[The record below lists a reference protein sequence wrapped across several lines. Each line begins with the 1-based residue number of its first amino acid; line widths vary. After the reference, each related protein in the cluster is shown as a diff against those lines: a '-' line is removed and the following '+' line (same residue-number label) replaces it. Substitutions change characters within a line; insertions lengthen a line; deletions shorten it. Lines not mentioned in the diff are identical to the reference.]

1 MDTLTHPATD
11 QQLDILS
18 AGTATSANMMIEAL
32 AGTGKTHT
40 LEALGN
46 ALPKKPALYLVFNKK
61 NAVEAEG
68 KMPYNVEV
76 RTLNSI
82 GHRTWAATQYKKLTV
97 DDRKTY
103 NIFRELVADSKSRS
117 ATDEMWACYET
128 VRIGVG
134 LAKSLGYVPSTYP
147 QGKGLATRNE
157 LHRFMDEVPDDLAA
171 DIIDEILTRSI
182 RAAFSGKIDFNDQVY
197 MPAVFP
203 ATCTKFPIVLVD
215 EYQDL
220 SPVNHALL
228 AKTRPGR
235 LIGVGDP
242 FQNIYGFRGASAGGM
257 HEAKSTY
264 AMQSFPLTTSF
275 RCPSEIVKHVH
286 WRVPSYR
293 WHRVGGAVEQPT
305 RLQAGD
311 IPDDATIIC
320 RNNAPILAAAFK
332 LISIGKSVNVA
343 GTEIGPRL
351 VGIMRKLGPL
361 SLQRPAVLSAIE
373 DWLERKLSAES
384 KSADDMA
391 ACMRVFAEHGR
402 DLEQAI
408 AYAEHLFKQEG
419 SITLTTGHKAKGLEW
434 PCVIHLDPWLV
445 RRGRGP
451 GALPGE
457 QAQNLDY
464 VISTRSSDR
473 LIEIASEA
481 IEW

>member
-1 MDTLTHPATD
+1 MDTRTHPPTD
-11 QQLDILS
+11 EQIDILNS
-18 AGTATSANMMIEAL
+18 GTLSSDNMMIEAL

-61 NAVEAEG
+61 NAAEAEG

-82 GHRTWAATQYKKLTV
+82 GHRTWAATQYKKLTL

-103 NIFRELVADSKSRS
+103 NIFREMTSESKSRS

-134 LAKSLGYVPSTYP
+134 LAKSLGYVPSSYS
-147 QGKGLATRNE
+147 QGKSLATRNE

-182 RAAFSGKIDFNDQVY
+182 KAAFSGKVDFNDQVY

-203 ATCTKFPIVLVD
+203 ATCTKFPVVLVD

-220 SPVNHALL
+220 SPTNHALL
-228 AKTRPGR
+228 GKVAKHR

-242 FQNIYGFRGASAGGM
+242 YQNIYGFRGASAGGM
-257 HEAKSTY
+257 HDAKSLYT
-264 AMQSFPLTTSF
+264 MSTFPLTTSF

-293 WHRVGGAVEQPT
+293 WHRIGGTVERPS
-305 RLQAGD
+305 RLSACD

-351 VGIMRKLGPL
+351 VGIMRKLGPETM
-361 SLQRPAVLSAIE
+361 QRTAVLHAIDE
-373 DWLERKLSAES
+373 WLERKLEAES
-384 KSADDMA
+384 KSAEDMA
-391 ACMRVFAEHGR
+391 QCMKVFAEHGR

-434 PCVIHLDPWLV
+434 PTVIHLDPWLV
-445 RRGRGP
+445 RRKRT
-451 GALPGE
+451 E
-457 QAQNLDY
+457 QDQNLDY
-464 VISTRSSDR
+464 VISTRSSDT
-473 LIEIASEA
+473 LIEVDSEA